1 MMLPHDHHHNRLG
14 ARRPLSPPGKLFNC
28 SRARA
33 RRAPRGALRTTCWR
47 PPRPAPSVRVQ
58 MITHVACCRARTC
71 RERRCADGVVS
82 AQTRTTP
89 HPECTRI
96 DLRECTH
103 AVVMLRLVLLAPSLV
118 GCHARG
124 DRHLDSFVADSQ
136 QWAGTISFDDSRL
149 ATVGVP
155 LNVTVT
161 GQSAA
166 VTWFFSGEGC
176 REQYQ
181 PSLVF
186 SETGNAVTLLG
197 CGGSG
202 ENCSGAQNF
211 YTFAGTATA
220 AGGING
226 TVFHPPY
233 PEQKQ
238 RVGSF
243 KMAKVSA
250 TNTQQP
256 PQCRGHG
263 PAPPTPPA
271 PGPVPHPDGPNPPA
285 LWPAPAR
292 YHPAPSSGSSVAI
305 IDASALS
312 LSCTGSDACESS
324 IAPAFAR
331 GKAWALAVPDADST
345 GATLRS
351 VVVRIAEA
359 QPLQL
364 GVNES
369 YTLQV
374 TSTRATITAPTQWG
388 ALHAVESF
396 FQLVLIEPWEECP
409 NCRKYIMQPDVPF
422 SLVDQPRT
430 QWRGLM
436 IDTGTPFLS
445 MRAC

>member
-1 MMLPHDHHHNRLG
+1 M
-14 ARRPLSPPGKLFNC
+14 
-28 SRARA
+28 
-33 RRAPRGALRTTCWR
+33 
-47 PPRPAPSVRVQ
+47 
-58 MITHVACCRARTC
+58 
-71 RERRCADGVVS
+71 
-82 AQTRTTP
+82 
-89 HPECTRI
+89 
-96 DLRECTH
+96 
-103 AVVMLRLVLLAPSLV
+103 VMLRLLVLLAPSLV

-124 DRHLDSFVADSQ
+124 DRHLGSFVADSQ